1 MKKKDGEIIAE
12 AIGGVLVPVL
22 CIIGAIIV
30 AASGHDGWGWL
41 LFLAWI
47 FA

>member
-1 MKKKDGEIIAE
+1 MKAS
-12 AIGGVLVPVL
+12 AI

-41 LFLAWI
+41 LFMAFLLD
-47 FA
+47 